1 MDMLYLTPATLQQHF
16 LTPAYIWSCAEARIQ
31 SNNGMP

>member
-1 MDMLYLTPATLQQHF
+1 MDILHLMPAAVRQHF